1 MYYAGVA
8 EEFYNSA
15 CPNYT
20 VNGYEKNVLMN
31 VETEKCIFVSG
42 DIQPSENELLFRIK
56 RAHGNTVTTLKTPRK
71 EKVRSAAQPVAEAPA
86 QNRYEGII
94 RYTKVSEGITTNL
107 AYRPKE
113 IANELIYSIKVANL
127 DEFLEQTANRNFERL
142 SSYELLAALESMVVE
157 DAPGGLPY
165 EIYPIPDERFDNKG
179 NMLYPEAGYDDHIF
193 IFSHYEKCKKGI
205 CAVYTYSGV
214 EPKEPET
221 ENEY

>member
-1 MYYAGVA
+1 MYYAEKA
-8 EEFYNSA
+8 EEFYHSA
-15 CPNYT
+15 CPNHT
-20 VNGYEKNVLMN
+20 MNGYEKNVLMN

-42 DIQPSENELLFRIK
+42 DVQPSENELLFRLK

-71 EKVRSAAQPVAEAPA
+71 EKVRSATQPVAENPV
-86 QNRYEGII
+86 QHRYEGIV
-94 RYTKVSEGITTNL
+94 RYTKISEDFLTNL
-107 AYRPKE
+107 VYRPEE
-113 IANELIYSIKVANL
+113 IANELIYSIKIANL
-127 DEFLEQTANRNFERL
+127 DEYLNQTANRNFKRL

-165 EIYPIPDERFDNKG
+165 EVYPIPDERFDNKG
-179 NMLYPEAGYDDHIF
+179 NMLYPESGYDDHIF
-193 IFSHYEKCKKGI
+193 VFSHYEKHKKGI